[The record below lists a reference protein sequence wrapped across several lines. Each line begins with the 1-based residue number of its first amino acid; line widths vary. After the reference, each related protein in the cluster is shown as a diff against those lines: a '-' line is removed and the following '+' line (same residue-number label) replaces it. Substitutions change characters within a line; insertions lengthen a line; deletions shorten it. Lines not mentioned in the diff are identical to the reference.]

1 MFQDGDDD
9 DDDDDDNDAPSST
22 TTGSSVPALS
32 KSFLNLSYEAP
43 L

>member
-1 MFQDGDDD
+1 MFQDEDDD
-9 DDDDDDNDAPSST
+9 DDDGNDAPSSN

-32 KSFLNLSYEAP
+32 TSFLNLSYEAH

>member
-1 MFQDGDDD
+1 MFQDEDDD
-9 DDDDDDNDAPSST
+9 DDVDNNDAPSST

-32 KSFLNLSYEAP
+32 TSFLSLSYEAP